1 MTSQNPI
8 SFEMIKA
15 AGISLSP
22 TLTEVLLGRSD
33 LIGLSQ
39 QAHDACLK
47 PQEPGGITYTFRA
60 ALAGRISSLHEEFG
74 LADHYKSLIPHND
87 PAIGIVDP
95 SLSLSYSATI
105 EAMIKHSDIVTKNP
119 RTVDDTD
126 IKTLEANGLTTSD
139 IVRLSE
145 IIAFMNYAIRVI
157 KGIRLMGEI

>member
-8 SFEMIKA
+8 SFEIIKA

-74 LADHYKSLIPHND
+74 LADHYKSLIPTND

-105 EAMIKHSDIVTKNP
+105 EVMIKHSDIVTKNP

>member
-1 MTSQNPI
+1 MASQNPI

-15 AGISLSP
+15 AGVPLSP
-22 TLTEVLLGRSD
+22 ILTEVLLGRSD
-33 LIGLSQ
+33 LIELSQ
-39 QAHDACLK
+39 QAHNACLT
-47 PQEPGGITYTFRA
+47 PQEPGGITYTYRA
-60 ALAGRISSLHEEFG
+60 ALAGRISSLHEEFE
-74 LADHYKSLIPHND
+74 LADHYKSMIPTDD
-87 PAIGIVDP
+87 PAIHIVDP
-95 SLSLSYSATI
+95 SLSLSYPATV

-119 RTVDDTD
+119 RNADDAD

>member
-74 LADHYKSLIPHND
+74 LADHYKSLIP
-87 PAIGIVDP
+87 
-95 SLSLSYSATI
+95 T
-105 EAMIKHSDIVTKNP
+105 
-119 RTVDDTD
+119 DDC
-126 IKTLEANGLTTSD
+126 LLYTSD
-139 IVRLSE
+139 AADE
-145 IIAFMNYAIRVI
+145 
-157 KGIRLMGEI
+157 